1 VFEREERV
9 KGVEGRAAVELA
21 VILLAEGVVEDRE
34 IGAGGAEIAEEE
46 DAVVRLKLNFGF
58 PPPLPFAVAI
68 VSRTLLSS
76 CQFETS
82 HSVLVQ
88 RTSEGAKEDG
98 KKLTLSHLPNS

>member
-1 VFEREERV
+1 M

-21 VILLAEGVVEDRE
+21 TLLLAEGVVE
-34 IGAGGAEIAEEE
+34 GGGTDWGVGVAEEAEE

-58 PPPLPFAVAI
+58 PPHLPFAVAI

-76 CQFETS
+76 CQFKTS